1 MKTTLKRWLTC
12 LTVVTLCL
20 GTATLTACNDKAVT
34 AYEIAVKYG
43 FEGTEE
49 EWLASLKGSKGANG
63 EDGKSLDIWEMYQTA
78 IEKESYA
85 GTFIEFLRGLGFSF
99 DLQEDNDTVTLA
111 KNVSSVVSICC
122 GYQKATRRFVSGGMW
137 GSHYE
142 DATYVT
148 GAEGSGVIWSLED
161 NGETASAYIVTNY
174 HVVYQNS
181 TYNDTENGISN
192 HIYVYPYGA
201 REGFSLGDNDADGYL
216 DENGKMG
223 DFTGDGIRAT
233 YVGGAMDYDI
243 AVLRI
248 EDSEYL
254 HNAAVSEVELGVS
267 NAVKLGEKAYVIGN
281 SNGHGISVTGG
292 MISTL
297 SEDIY
302 ITSFDGLQR
311 DLSFRVMRT
320 DAAINGG
327 NSGGA
332 LFDANGKLIGIPNA
346 KTTAEGIDNMGY
358 ALPIDRVRAVVDN
371 VLNNATATK
380 DGYLSLA
387 TLGIKTT
394 LQSSTS
400 YLDDEG
406 NIRTKEEFRVV
417 EVLQD
422 RLASASTEE
431 NKCFKVGDV
440 IISGTHNGKT
450 VEFEQRYLFQEQLLD
465 VRKGD
470 TITYKVKRNGTV
482 MDVVMTFD
490 KDEYFK
496 IYA

>member
-12 LTVVTLCL
+12 LTAVTLCL
-20 GTATLTACNDKAVT
+20 GTATLSACNKDAVT

-63 EDGKSLDIWEMYQTA
+63 EDGKSLDIWEMY
-78 IEKESYA
+78 EKAEYS
-85 GTFIEFLRGLGFSF
+85 GTFIEFLKELGFSF

-122 GYQKATRRFVSGGMW
+122 GYQKTTRRLVSGGMW

-142 DATYVT
+142 DAIKVT
-148 GAEGSGVIWSLED
+148 GSEGSGVIWDLQD

-181 TYNDTENGISN
+181 TYTDEENGISN
-192 HIYVYPYGA
+192 CIYVYPYGA
-201 REGFSLGDNDADGYL
+201 REGFSLGDDSNHDGYL
-216 DENGKMG
+216 DENGQMG

-254 HNAAVSEVELGVS
+254 HNAAVSEVQLGVS
-267 NAVKLGEKAYVIGN
+267 DEVKLGEKAYVIGN
-281 SNGHGISVTGG
+281 SNGNGISVTGG
-292 MISTL
+292 LVSTL
-297 SEDIY
+297 SENIY
-302 ITSFDGLQR
+302 IAAFDGSNET
-311 DLSFRVMRT
+311 LSFRVMRT

-332 LFDANGKLIGIPNA
+332 LFNTQGKLIGIPNA
-346 KTTAEGIDNMGY
+346 KTMTDGVDNMGY

-371 VLNNATATK
+371 VLNNATSTK
-380 DGYLSLA
+380 DGYVSLA
-387 TLGIKTT
+387 MLGIKTI

-400 YLDDEG
+400 YLDEHG
-406 NIRTKEEFRVV
+406 NIRTKEEFRVN
-417 EVLQD
+417 EVLKD
-422 RLASASTEE
+422 KLASASTDE
-431 NKCFKVGDV
+431 NKCFKVGDL

-450 VEFEQRYLFQEQLLD
+450 IVFEQRYLFQEQLLD

-490 KDEYFK
+490 KDEYFT